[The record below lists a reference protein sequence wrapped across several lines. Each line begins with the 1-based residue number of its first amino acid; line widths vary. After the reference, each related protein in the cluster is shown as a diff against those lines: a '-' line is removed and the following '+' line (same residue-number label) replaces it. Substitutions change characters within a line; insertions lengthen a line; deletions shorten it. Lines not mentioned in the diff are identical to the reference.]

1 MLARP
6 KLYIHNL
13 STMMQQHYRKHGT
26 EGYVLQCDI
35 KGYYPNM
42 PHKAVKAKF
51 KKHLDPEIYR
61 MAVEVL
67 DGQYEGDTGYNPGSQ
82 MIQIAGIA
90 FLDEVDHYIKERL
103 RIKHYIRYMDDFI
116 LIHKDKE

>member
-1 MLARP
+1 
-6 KLYIHNL
+6 
-13 STMMQQHYRKHGT
+13 
-26 EGYVLQCDI
+26 
-35 KGYYPNM
+35 
-42 PHKAVKAKF
+42 
-51 KKHLDPEIYR
+51 

-116 LIHKDKE
+116 LIHKDKEYLRQCQEAIAE